1 MTSQNPPTSPF
12 DQLRQQ
18 RRRQVDD
25 ALDHALPP
33 ADAPPARLH
42 QAMRHSVQ
50 AGGKRL
56 RPMLVLAAHELFPS
70 TREPMPAALAVECL
84 HTYSLVH
91 DDLPAMDDSDLRR
104 GQPTCHT
111 AYDEATAILVGD
123 ALLTLAFQILA
134 DSYATEPAISVALAR
149 TLSAAAGSGQLIG
162 GQMDDLLAEN
172 EDHPTAE
179 LVSSIHARKTA
190 ALLASSL
197 EMGILLG
204 SRGDDSDAI
213 IQTRR
218 MGLAIGHAFQ
228 AVDDLL
234 DATAQT
240 ADLGKSADQDAA
252 RGKSTLVSSHGIEQ
266 ARSIASQRT
275 GEALDAC
282 RELGGNNTFLLAM
295 IEWLGS
301 RDH

>member
-1 MTSQNPPTSPF
+1 
-12 DQLRQQ
+12 
-18 RRRQVDD
+18 
-25 ALDHALPP
+25 
-33 ADAPPARLH
+33 
-42 QAMRHSVQ
+42 
-50 AGGKRL
+50 
-56 RPMLVLAAHELFPS
+56 
-70 TREPMPAALAVECL
+70 
-84 HTYSLVH
+84 
-91 DDLPAMDDSDLRR
+91 
-104 GQPTCHT
+104 
-111 AYDEATAILVGD
+111 
-123 ALLTLAFQILA
+123 
-134 DSYATEPAISVALAR
+134 
-149 TLSAAAGSGQLIG
+149 
-162 GQMDDLLAEN
+162 MDDLLAEN